1 MESGSYSTK
10 AVSNPLLGDLA
21 MSQLSPASDS
31 TLVVDSDGHPRRIGK
46 RARAHR
52 IPMLDGA
59 PPLSGVFRS
68 QGTP

>member
-1 MESGSYSTK
+1 
-10 AVSNPLLGDLA
+10 